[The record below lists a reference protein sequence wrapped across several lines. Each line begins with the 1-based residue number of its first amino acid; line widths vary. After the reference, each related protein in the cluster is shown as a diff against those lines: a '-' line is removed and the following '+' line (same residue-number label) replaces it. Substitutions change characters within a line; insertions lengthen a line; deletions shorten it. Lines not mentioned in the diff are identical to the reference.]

1 MKNKEKENEK
11 EINLGNQET
20 KLNSMKNAL
29 QENQKEKDMEWQKE
43 LLHLSFTRYLSKST
57 SYLKNLTL
65 SRIKKKKR
73 NSSEEIVPPQ
83 KEKKRS
89 RKSPKRSKFKNKNL
103 ISTFLLSKIQPNLFD
118 FENYSLLPTFQIHF
132 KDALEMLNQKETHK
146 QTQKETENS
155 CPNIHDLHIF
165 PIKILHCY
173 QEKVKSI
180 IKMTEIQLLEEDYIH
195 NKREEIKR
203 FLNDL
208 IDNPINLYLP
218 KWDTRIM
225 WWKRWDLE
233 QMLESQDLSIGLVNF
248 LYPQYQND
256 VEFTRLDFEPTIQ
269 KLHQEYKDFQAF
281 KNRRNQIYE
290 DFDKFLEASK
300 KSYPKLIDHFNNF
313 VENRPRMNKID
324 VFSNWLMSPELRNQ
338 IELFE
343 SLIEFEKGV
352 DDIIPIIYLTNH
364 HYVCFLI
371 DKQFHKIYLYN
382 TIPKYAKKEV
392 EDMGNHIKQYIKW
405 RINENYEIEELVKKK
420 IQEDGA
426 QCGNSVLLFLW
437 LIFTIKI
444 PIEKA
449 VEIINHSL
457 AVRFRFMIL
466 KCICKS
472 TRIQLLFK
480 SPEFI
485 QDIIQNH
492 PKKYRHN
499 SFFLF

>member
-1 MKNKEKENEK
+1 
-11 EINLGNQET
+11 
-20 KLNSMKNAL
+20 
-29 QENQKEKDMEWQKE
+29 MEWQKE
-43 LLHLSFTRYLSKST
+43 LLHLSLPGIFQKST

-89 RKSPKRSKFKNKNL
+89 RN
-103 ISTFLLSKIQPNLFD
+103 KIQPNLFD

-132 KDALEMLNQKETHK
+132 KDALEMLNPKETHK

-165 PIKILHCY
+165 SNQNPSLLSRKSKIDNKNDVPIQTKTNNHNAIQNIQLP
-173 QEKVKSI
+173 KPR
-180 IKMTEIQLLEEDYIH
+180 EIQLLEEDYIH

-218 KWDTRIM
+218 SGIQGS

-352 DDIIPIIYLTNH
+352 DDWKQLRTILFNFEECERLMKWDEKEPLDIIPIIYLTNH

-485 QDIIQNH
+485 QDIIQKS
-492 PKKYRHN
+492 PQKYRHN
-499 SFFLF
+499 SFFFLMNLSNF